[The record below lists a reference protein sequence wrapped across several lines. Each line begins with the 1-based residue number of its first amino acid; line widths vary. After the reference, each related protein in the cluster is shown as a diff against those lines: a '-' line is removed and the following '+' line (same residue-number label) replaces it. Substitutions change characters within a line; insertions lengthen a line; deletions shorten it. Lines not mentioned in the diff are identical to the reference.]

1 MGGFGSGKWIDLVN
15 RKTTVDLCN
24 EISAKSLKEKGFFDA
39 SISGIIEWKNT
50 SGVVVNRVDI
60 ESSISVDIDKT
71 SFLMVRREVLSTESV
86 KRHIEQRVELIQW
99 PCNYGGF
106 RYFFACPAVKNGVYC
121 GDRTTKL
128 YLPRGGQIFACRHC
142 YDLTHKS
149 AQENHKYDKV
159 FGHIKNSDMGSLS
172 LNQALRLG
180 GALR

>member
-1 MGGFGSGKWIDLVN
+1 MGGFGSGKWSDVYR

-24 EISAKSLKEKGFFDA
+24 EISAKALKEKGFFDA
-39 SISGIIEWKNT
+39 SVTGFIEWKNP

-71 SFLMVRREVLSTESV
+71 SFLMVRSEVLSTESV
-86 KRHIEQRVELIQW
+86 KRHIEQRVELIRW

-128 YLPRGGQIFACRHC
+128 YLPRGDQVFACRHC

-149 AQENHKYDKV
+149 SQENHKYDKV
-159 FGHIKNSDMGSLS
+159 FGHIENTDTNSLS
-172 LNQALRLG
+172 VIQALRLS